1 MIRLRRQDDGFAL
14 VTVMAMLA
22 VLALLLVV
30 ALSAGNAAFTSSE
43 KGARWTKTLAV
54 AEAGANDAITQI
66 AQDRSVI
73 PACEIESANV
83 CRVAGGEYQWRKIPE
98 SGGRI
103 VVQAVGYYP
112 TLDAAEVSRTIQVL
126 LEPEATFRY
135 ALFSASTMEI
145 KNDSIVNG
153 DVYSRQAVLVN
164 NNAVICGSIF
174 NTEGGVT
181 IGVNAQVVKAN
192 GDCSGKDGRV
202 WAGGTISMA
211 GAYVEGDATASA
223 PSSIACPPT
232 PSTDYAVLGGT
243 VGGTAT
249 ACGQVTASASSMVA
263 NTWTDPPAARSLPE
277 YTFDAANYPGASC
290 FAVSSSPCSQSP
302 TNWSPTAVSR
312 FNSTVS
318 KANMQG
324 TYVIWQSN
332 PGPTTKVSLDGL
344 SLSGDLTIVTNA
356 PIDMGNTTAVNSTVP
371 ATLVIVSLYIPPDG
385 TVCADNKPEYC
396 SIYAQNTVTIDDGDP
411 ADPED
416 GIALMLYTPGKMSF
430 KNTGGQNSNG
440 EGALYAGA
448 MDIKNGFDVTYNG
461 RIERVLGFGVGMQQ
475 TLWQEIPD

>member
-66 AQDRSVI
+66 AQDRSVT

-174 NTEGGVT
+174 NTEGGVM
-181 IGVNAQVVKAN
+181 IGVNARVVKAN
-192 GDCSGKDGRV
+192 GECSGKDGGV

-211 GAYVEGDATASA
+211 GAYVEGD
-223 PSSIACPPT
+223 
-232 PSTDYAVLGGT
+232 
-243 VGGTAT
+243 AT

-277 YTFDAANYPGASC
+277 YTFDAANYPGANC

-324 TYVIWQSN
+324 TYVIWQTN

-356 PIDMGNTTAVNSTVP
+356 PIDMGNTTTVTSTVP